1 MRSEAQKR
9 ADKKYRDLGKDKY
22 KNLCLK
28 IHEDNL
34 DKLKNIAASKNLTA
48 SKYAL
53 RAAFYC
59 ANNNIDLSQYDKK
72 LLEPDDQTQ
81 TKT

>member
-9 ADKKYRDLGKDKY
+9 ADKKYKELGKDKY

-34 DKLKNIAASKNLTA
+34 DILKEIASSKNLTA

-59 ANNNIDLSQYDKK
+59 AINDIDLS
-72 LLEPDDQTQ
+72 EFTQ
-81 TKT
+81 DFRKPQGEDNEK